1 VCELGFFNMTRKFL
15 NARGA
20 LAGALAVLVWSGPAV
35 AQDAWFDI
43 ILKAGAAKAAAETER
58 SAQPLRKVVRTARLA
73 RSKAGDAANAPRRS
87 AASESTSNSLTG
99 NAITWQASSNCVPSA
114 LRGVLNDV
122 VANFGPVIV
131 TSTCRGAAQNRAAGG
146 AGNSYH
152 LHGEAVDFRVR
163 SGGSGMMA
171 YLASNSSVGGLKHY
185 GGGLYHIDT
194 GPRRSW

>member
-1 VCELGFFNMTRKFL
+1 MTRWFL
-15 NARGA
+15 NARCAAPA
-20 LAGALAVLVWSGPAV
+20 LACTLATLTLIAGSAPVA

-58 SAQPLRKVVRTARLA
+58 APQPARKVTRTARPA
-73 RSKAGDAANAPRRS
+73 RSTTGDADETPRRT

-122 VANFGPVIV
+122 VANFGPVLV

-163 SGGSGMMA
+163 SGGGGVMA
-171 YLASNSSVGGLKHY
+171 YLASKSSVGGMKHY